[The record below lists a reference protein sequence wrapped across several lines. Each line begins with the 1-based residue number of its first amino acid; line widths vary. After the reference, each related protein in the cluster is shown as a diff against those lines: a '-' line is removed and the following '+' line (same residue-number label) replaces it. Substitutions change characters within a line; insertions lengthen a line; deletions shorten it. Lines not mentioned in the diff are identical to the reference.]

1 MELRQLQTFIQAA
14 QLQSFSKAA
23 MQLGYSQSAVTVQI
37 RMLEKE
43 LGTRLFDR
51 MGKQV
56 VLTAQGKKFLE
67 HANRILYE
75 VNRTRLSMHEDEEL
89 KNPLH
94 IGTIESLCSAK
105 FPSIV
110 SRFRERYPQVK
121 FQITVG
127 TPEELIRMM
136 EHDLLDLIYILDA
149 PRWSEN
155 WVKAMEVAEP
165 IVFVASPLFLG
176 RHLAG
181 QVSAQEQKLQGQP
194 GTAGQPDTQ
203 GQPDTAGRPDTAGQS
218 EMQGQPGMAGR
229 TGMQEANWSTTLDSI
244 LREPFFLTEKN
255 ANYRQALDQ
264 YLASCHCALS
274 PVLEISDTAFIIQML
289 EQSRGLSF
297 LPLFAVQRQIC
308 EGTLAVVEVEHVQIS
323 MYRQIFYHKNKFKTR
338 EMEQFIVFA
347 SEEDARCADE
357 KFTP

>member
-1 MELRQLQTFIQAA
+1 MELRQLQTFVQAA
-14 QLQSFSKAA
+14 QLQSFSRAA
-23 MQLGYSQSAVTVQI
+23 IQLGYSQSAVTVQI

-67 HANRILYE
+67 HANTILYE
-75 VNRTRLSMHEDEEL
+75 VDRTCLSMHEDEEL

-94 IGTIESLCSAK
+94 IGTIESLCTAK
-105 FPSIV
+105 FPAIV
-110 SRFRERYPQVK
+110 SRFRERYPKVK

-136 EHDLLDLIYILDA
+136 EHDLLDMIYILDA

-155 WVKAMEVAEP
+155 WVKAMELAEP
-165 IVFVASPLFLG
+165 IVFVASPSFWSEG
-176 RHLAG
+176 SPGIGEAG
-181 QVSAQEQKLQGQP
+181 ETVP
-194 GTAGQPDTQ
+194 CAGLE
-203 GQPDTAGRPDTAGQS
+203 ARA
-218 EMQGQPGMAGR
+218 EAC
-229 TGMQEANWSTTLDSI
+229 TGHKTLDEI
-244 LREPFFLTEKN
+244 LQEPFFLTEKN

-264 YLASCHCALS
+264 YLASCHRSLS

-297 LPLFAVQRQIC
+297 LPLFAVQKQIQ
-308 EGTLAVVEVEHVQIS
+308 EGTLAVVKVDNVEIS

-338 EMEQFIVFA
+338 EMEQFIAFA
-347 SEEDARCADE
+347 SEEENR
-357 KFTP
+357 